1 MLRIGVIG
9 EASELV
15 KLCAS
20 IEAIEYI
27 KPKIRIDSII
37 GVGTGSTVN
46 FFINELAKIRHLFK
60 GAVSSSDASTKL
72 LESHDIEVYELN
84 DVNEILI
91 YVDGAD
97 EVDTSH
103 NLIKGGG
110 GAHTREKI
118 VASASN
124 EFVCIVDE
132 SKLVNLLGNFPLP
145 VEVIIKSRSYVAR
158 EIVKIGGSPELRKN
172 FVTDQGNQILDVKD
186 LTIENPLDL
195 EKRIN
200 LIPGVLDNGLFAN
213 CKPQKVIV
221 GKD

>member
-1 MLRIGVIG
+1 M
-9 EASELV
+9 SKS
-15 KLCAS
+15 KLNAS

-124 EFVCIVDE
+124 EFICIVDE

>member
-1 MLRIGVIG
+1 M
-9 EASELV
+9 SKS
-15 KLCAS
+15 KLNAS

-124 EFVCIVDE
+124 EFVCIVDK

-172 FVTDQGNQILDVKD
+172 FLTDQGNQILDVKD

>member
-1 MLRIGVIG
+1 M
-9 EASELV
+9 SNS
-15 KLCAS
+15 KLNAS

-27 KPKIRIDSII
+27 KPKIDMNSII

-46 FFINELAKIRHLFK
+46 YFIEELGKIKHMFK
-60 GAVSSSDASTKL
+60 GAVSSSEASTEL
-72 LESHDIEVYELN
+72 LEKSGIEVFELN
-84 DVNEILI
+84 DINEILV

-103 NLIKGGG
+103 HLIKGGG

-132 SKLVNLLGNFPLP
+132 SKLVKVLGSFPLP
-145 VEVIIKSRSYVAR
+145 VEVMIKSRSYVAR
-158 EIVKIGGSPELRKN
+158 EIVKIGGLPELRKD
-172 FVTDQGNQILDVKD
+172 FLTDQGNQILDIKD
-186 LTIENPLDL
+186 LTIEDPLDL
-195 EKRIN
+195 EQRIN

-213 CKPQKVIV
+213 CKPQKVII

>member
-1 MLRIGVIG
+1 M
-9 EASELV
+9 SNS
-15 KLCAS
+15 KLNAS

-27 KPKIRIDSII
+27 KSKIDINSII

-46 FFINELAKIRHLFK
+46 YFIEKLAKIKHTFK

-72 LESHDIEVYELN
+72 LEQFGIEVFELN
-84 DVNEILI
+84 DVNEILV

-97 EVDTSH
+97 EVDVDH

-124 EFVCIVDE
+124 EFVCIVDK
-132 SKLVNLLGNFPLP
+132 SKLVNVLGNFPLP
-145 VEVIIKSRSYVAR
+145 VEVLIKSRSYVAR
-158 EIVKIGGSPELRKN
+158 EIVKIGGTPELRKD
-172 FVTDQGNQILDVKD
+172 FLTDQGNQILDIKG
-186 LTIENPLDL
+186 LKIENPSKL
-195 EKRIN
+195 EQKIN
-200 LIPGVLDNGLFAN
+200 LIPGVLDNGIFAN

>member
-1 MLRIGVIG
+1 M
-9 EASELV
+9 SNS
-15 KLCAS
+15 KLNAS

-27 KPKIRIDSII
+27 KPKIDMNSII
-37 GVGTGSTVN
+37 GIGTGSTVN
-46 FFINELAKIRHLFK
+46 YFIQELAKIKHMFK
-60 GAVSSSDASTKL
+60 GAVSSSEASTEL
-72 LESHDIEVYELN
+72 LEKSGIEVFELN
-84 DVNEILI
+84 DVNEILV

-124 EFVCIVDE
+124 EFVCIVDK
-132 SKLVNLLGNFPLP
+132 SKLVKTLGNFPLP
-145 VEVIIKSRSYVAR
+145 VEAMIKSRSYVAR
-158 EIVKIGGSPELRKN
+158 EIVKIGGLPELRKD
-172 FVTDQGNQILDVKD
+172 FLTDQGNQILDIKD
-186 LTIENPLDL
+186 LAIDDPLDL
-195 EKRIN
+195 EQRIN

>member
-1 MLRIGVIG
+1 M
-9 EASELV
+9 SNS
-15 KLCAS
+15 KLNAS

-27 KPKIRIDSII
+27 KPKIHMDSII

-46 FFINELAKIRHLFK
+46 YFIEELAKIKHIFK
-60 GAVSSSDASTKL
+60 GAVSSSEASTKL
-72 LESHDIEVYELN
+72 LEKFGIEVFELN
-84 DVNEILI
+84 DVNEILV

-97 EVDTSH
+97 EVDADH
-103 NLIKGGG
+103 HLIKGGG

-132 SKLVNLLGNFPLP
+132 SKLVKTLGNFPLP
-145 VEVIIKSRSYVAR
+145 VEVMIKSRSYVAR
-158 EIVKIGGSPELRKN
+158 EIIKIGGLPELRKN
-172 FVTDQGNQILDVKD
+172 FLTDQGNQILDIKNLKIGD
-186 LTIENPLDL
+186 PSQL
-195 EKRIN
+195 EQKIN
-200 LIPGVLDNGLFAN
+200 LIPGVLDNGIFAN